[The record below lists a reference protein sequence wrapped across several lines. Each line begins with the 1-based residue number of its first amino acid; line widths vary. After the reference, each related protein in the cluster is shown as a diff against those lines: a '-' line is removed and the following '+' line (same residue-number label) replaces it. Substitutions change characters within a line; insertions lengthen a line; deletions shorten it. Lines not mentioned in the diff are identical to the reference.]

1 MMCDFPSVPGSN
13 PGGPTNI
20 PGAKMP
26 WVFLGTIFLGAIQ
39 VFMALVCD
47 ARQRLTLKL
56 RYNKSFENKVSPTT
70 AIEMH

>member
-1 MMCDFPSVPGSN
+1 MGVPWHN
-13 PGGPTNI
+13 LPGRY
-20 PGAKMP
+20 PGIYAH
-26 WVFLGTIFLGAIQ
+26 
-39 VFMALVCD
+39 VCD